1 MDEGAKRRLVG
12 ATVLVVLVV
21 IFLPMLLEEEAPSP
35 VPEGEMSVPPRPDF
49 DRGYDASI
57 TEGPA
62 EPSAPSLPE
71 SGQPMSQ
78 GPSMPR
84 ELPPTALFQAPAIAE
99 PELVPESEIPP
110 EESEPEFI
118 SEPEPQPEIESEPE
132 FVSEPEP
139 EAEQESE
146 PAPVQVQDEPPV
158 AVRKPEPK
166 VAPKPRPSPAR
177 SPTPAQ
183 ASASVSSWVIQ
194 VASLQE
200 RSRAYALV
208 QDLRAKGFPAYLEE
222 AEVKQKRWH
231 RVRVGPEVE
240 RKRIESMAASL
251 EAKTGLKGQIQRYP

>member
-12 ATVLVVLVV
+12 ATVLVVLLV
-21 IFLPMLLEEEAPSP
+21 IFLPMLLEEDTPSP
-35 VPEGEMSVPPRPDF
+35 VPEGEMSIPPRPDF

-57 TEGPA
+57 IEGPV
-62 EPSAPSLPE
+62 EPSQPALPE
-71 SGQPMSQ
+71 FGQPMSQ
-78 GPSMPR
+78 DPSMPR

-99 PELVPESEIPP
+99 PELVPELEILP
-110 EESEPEFI
+110 ESEPEI
-118 SEPEPQPEIESEPE
+118 
-132 FVSEPEP
+132 VSEPEP
-139 EAEQESE
+139 EPEPESR
-146 PAPVQVQDEPPV
+146 PTPVQVQDKPPV
-158 AVRKPEPK
+158 AERKPESK
-166 VAPKPRPSPAR
+166 VAPASRPRSAR
-177 SPTPAQ
+177 SSTPAQ
-183 ASASVSSWVIQ
+183 ASASLSSWVIQ

-240 RKRIESMAASL
+240 RKQIESMAASL